1 MSGTRAARRK
11 RREARRRTVAGAVA
25 FVAAIAIVPLLLILD
40 SGSSKHVDSNEVT
53 KDDALGVVRAAI
65 GRTVAA
71 GSYEMDTETH
81 STAPRTAAQ
90 CGPAPC
96 GPTGGSQF
104 DATSH
109 GIVNF
114 EPSYVTRIES
124 TSTYGTNVLWVTPTN
139 IWLLGAS
146 GNPVLSPGQ
155 PLSSFARSI
164 IGALGPSPGAL
175 AAISLA
181 VPGGHLNL
189 QEEAV
194 ATATPAG
201 DGNVEG
207 MHVTYYDVTIDM
219 ERLAEVPGLTDVQRA
234 TIDYALPL
242 LRQGGYTGTTERI
255 GVGDDGYIREVTLTN
270 HFTDGSTSGGH
281 HVLSNFGCAPKLV
294 PPDAG
299 GTVTPVP
306 CPPPDATP
314 TTTRPSATST
324 PTTVPPTTVPPTSAP
339 TTPTTAPTTT
349 TAPVPSTT
357 TTSHP

>member
-1 MSGTRAARRK
+1 MSGTRLTRRK
-11 RREARRRTVAGAVA
+11 RREARRRAVAGVVA
-25 FVAAIAIVPLLLILD
+25 FVAAVAIGPLLLILD
-40 SGSSKHVDSNEVT
+40 GGSPKRDGGDLTKH
-53 KDDALGVVRAAI
+53 DALGVVRAAI
-65 GRTVAA
+65 GQTVAP

-81 STAPRTAAQ
+81 STAPRTAAH

-96 GPTGGSQF
+96 GPAGGSQF
-104 DATSH
+104 DASSH

-124 TSTYGTNVLWVTPTN
+124 ESTYGTNVLWVTPTN
-139 IWLLGAS
+139 VWLLGAT
-146 GNPVLSPGQ
+146 GNPVLGPGQ

-201 DGNVEG
+201 EGNVEG
-207 MHVTYYDVTIDM
+207 THVTYYDVTIDM
-219 ERLAEVPGLTDVQRA
+219 ARLADVPGLSAVQHA
-234 TIDYALPL
+234 TVDYALPL

-281 HVLSNFGCAPKLV
+281 HVLSNFGCAPKLI

-299 GTVTPVP
+299 GSVTPVP
-306 CPPPDATP
+306 CPPRDATP
-314 TTTRPSATST
+314 TTTRPAPTST
-324 PTTVPPTTVPPTSAP
+324 STAVPPSTVPPTSAP
-339 TTPTTAPTTT
+339 TTPSTAPTTT
-349 TAPVPSTT
+349 TAPAPSTT
-357 TTSHP
+357 TTSRP